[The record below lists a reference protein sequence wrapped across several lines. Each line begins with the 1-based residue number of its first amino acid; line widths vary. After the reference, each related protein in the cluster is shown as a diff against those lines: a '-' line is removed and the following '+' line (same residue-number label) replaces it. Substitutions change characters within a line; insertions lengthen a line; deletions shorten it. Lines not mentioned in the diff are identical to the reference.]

1 MTAASKPAR
10 GHAIGCASVHG
21 CLSIMRMHACGHVC
35 VYAGLC
41 LEAEVADVARLVSF
55 FFVQDADVPVCAGA
69 APIAF
74 GTAQP

>member
-1 MTAASKPAR
+1 
-10 GHAIGCASVHG
+10 
-21 CLSIMRMHACGHVC
+21 MRMHACGHVC